1 MLQIHPNARTTP
13 AVRAEIARSTES
25 SGTLARRFGVSSE
38 TIRKWRK
45 RGPEDCLDHSARPHK
60 LPWKASDEERAV
72 VCAVRRATNFS
83 LDDLTFVVTHFLPH
97 LNRDSIWRILRA
109 EGLSRRRPPASDRPV
124 RGKGTFRD
132 YDLGFVHIDIKHL
145 PKLQTAGGERRKRY
159 LYVAIDRRSR
169 SVHLA
174 VKDDETERSAIS
186 FLREAAKAF
195 PFRLTH
201 VLTDNGSCF
210 TPAFARVCAELGA
223 EYRHT
228 RPYSPQTN
236 GMVERFNGR
245 VGSEVLGI
253 TIWSHAPL
261 EQLLRGFNAAYNA
274 RRQRVLDGKTPDEV
288 VKERLRARRKLA
300 RPKPEMPERRA
311 GPDDVARARLIA
323 EAAKEISQPDTS
335 SGRC

>member
-13 AVRAEIARSTES
+13 AVRAEIARSDEPT
-25 SGTLARRFGVSSE
+25 GVLARRYGVSTE

-45 RGPEDCLDHSARPHK
+45 RGPEDCLDHSARPHR
-60 LPWKASDEERAV
+60 LPWKATDEERAV
-72 VCAVRRATNFS
+72 VCALRRATRFA
-83 LDDLTFVVTHFLPH
+83 LDDLTFVVAHFLPH
-97 LNRDSIWRILRA
+97 LNRDSVWRILRA
-109 EGLSRRRPPASDRPV
+109 EGISRRPPPSSDRPR
-124 RGKGTFRD
+124 RGQGHFRD

-145 PKLQTAGGERRKRY
+145 PKLQTASGERRKRY

-174 VKDDETERSAIS
+174 VKDDETERSAIA
-186 FLREAAKAF
+186 FLREAAAAF
-195 PFRLTH
+195 PFRLSH

-228 RPYSPQTN
+228 RPRSPQTN

-245 VGSEVLGI
+245 IGSEVLGI
-253 TIWSHAPL
+253 TIWSHRQL

-274 RRQRVLDGKTPDEV
+274 RRQRVLDGRTPDQV
-288 VKERLRARRKLA
+288 VAERLKARRKLA
-300 RPKPEMPERRA
+300 RAKPEGRA
-311 GPDDVARARLIA
+311 GPEDIAKARLIA
-323 EAAKEISQPDTS
+323 EAAKEVSQPDS
-335 SGRC
+335 